1 MHQILFRLELR
12 TKPRWGAYSR
22 WRKEGKKGG
31 DGRDRGEGK
40 WREKMYSATIS
51 VGIDLKELG
60 GQLPKC
66 LKFCPGIEV

>member
-1 MHQILFRLELR
+1 MHDAFAFSSSERLSVGLLTLDKTLNGIYR
-12 TKPRWGAYSR
+12 MRVLPDS
-22 WRKEGKKGG
+22 
-31 DGRDRGEGK
+31 
-40 WREKMYSATIS
+40 S